1 MISHHACACSA
12 ACRHSSRVL
21 LETRARRQV
30 VDAEELTPAQEL
42 GKSPA
47 LLAVAAFFGT
57 VRLIDNA
64 VLPLQG
70 ADGEANA
77 LC

>member
-1 MISHHACACSA
+1 M
-12 ACRHSSRVL
+12 
-21 LETRARRQV
+21 RARRQV
-30 VDAEELTPAQEL
+30 VDVEELTPAQEL